1 MTETAKKKAYRAL
14 LNAET
19 KGENKHFPRVWVVG
33 EHVFFTYRAAQSQK
47 EYDEVI
53 LGIEGEEIE
62 EVTYKEAAN
71 HDVLPHEDW
80 RDEVDWNVECM
91 EYHVNNGNYGFRAFY
106 IQNNNAMKRPVNK

>member
-1 MTETAKKKAYRAL
+1 MTETARKKAYRAL

-33 EHVFFTYRAAQSQK
+33 EHVFFTYRAAQAQL

-62 EVTYKEAAN
+62 EVTYKESAN
-71 HDVLPHEDW
+71 HDVLPHKDW
-80 RDEVDWNVECM
+80 RDEVDWHVECT
-91 EYHVNNGNYGFRAFY
+91 EYRESTSKDGFYVIHIA
-106 IQNNNAMKRPVNK
+106 NNNAMKRPVNK